1 MIVQAQNIICKSL
14 EDRWWVNYKTFM
26 EDDESAK
33 VLMQVSGGKVHS
45 DLKFFK
51 NVSTLEEILESVNFP
66 LRGLCIICVLTNF
79 RIRLGK
85 SQPTRLTVV
94 KITGPTYDICGASSP
109 SISSTSRQD

>member
-45 DLKFFK
+45 DLKFFT
-51 NVSTLEEILESVNFP
+51 NWSVLEKISVYMN
-66 LRGLCIICVLTNF
+66 I
-79 RIRLGK
+79 
-85 SQPTRLTVV
+85 
-94 KITGPTYDICGASSP
+94 
-109 SISSTSRQD
+109 